1 MRPSSL
7 SDVETDDDRA
17 AGPGVLRPEDGEA
30 AHRVTFIEVFFDVVF
45 IFAFTQLSKLF
56 LEEPS
61 PVGLVETVVLTAAI
75 WWIWVDT
82 TWVTNWLNPEKWP
95 VRALLLVL
103 MALGLTLSSSLPH
116 AFDSD
121 VGGAV
126 FAVGIVLIGL
136 VRTVFAIVAFRIH
149 RPDNARNF
157 VRILVWTCAGGLLW
171 LLGGFGPADARVWIW
186 AAALALAFLG
196 PLVRFRVPG
205 LGGTPAETWDVSG
218 EHMNE
223 RVGLFFIIAI
233 GESIIVTGTVF
244 AGVELS
250 ADSIGGYLAAFIGSV
265 LLWMLYFNHGERG
278 GRERMEEASK
288 TGIVARNAYTIV
300 PVVMVIGV
308 VLTAVA
314 DELVI
319 LHPHE
324 MEHPSTAWLI
334 CGGPA
339 VYVLGNLLFKRSVG
353 MPWLLSH
360 LVAIA
365 ALIVLGVIGV
375 GITPVSLSFA
385 VNGVLAVVVLADEW
399 SYRSGLR
406 RAVESATH
414 R

>member
-1 MRPSSL
+1 M
-7 SDVETDDDRA
+7 
-17 AGPGVLRPEDGEA
+17 LRPEDGEA

-56 LEEPS
+56 LDEPS
-61 PVGLVETVVLTAAI
+61 PVGLLETVVLTAAI

-116 AFDSD
+116 AFDSAA
-121 VGGAV
+121 GGAV
-126 FAVGIVLIGL
+126 FAVGIVLVGL
-136 VRTVFAIVAFRIH
+136 VRSTFAIVAFRIH

-157 VRILVWTCAGGLLW
+157 VRILVWTCAAGLLW
-171 LLGGFGPADARVWIW
+171 LLGGFGPADTRVWVW

-205 LGGTPAETWDVSG
+205 LGGTRAETWDVSG
-218 EHMNE
+218 AHMNE

-233 GESIIVTGTVF
+233 GESIIVTGSVF

-250 ADSIGGYLAAFIGSV
+250 PDAIGGYAAAFIGSV

-278 GRERMEEASK
+278 GRERMEEASR

-334 CGGPA
+334 CAGPA
-339 VYVLGNLLFKRSVG
+339 VYVLGNLLFKHSVG
-353 MPWLLSH
+353 MPWLASH
-360 LVAIA
+360 LAAIA
-365 ALIVLGVIGV
+365 ALVVLGVVGV

-406 RAVESATH
+406 RAVERAA
-414 R
+414 RR